1 MNRGQGHD
9 LLAAEPE
16 QLSDSAVGYGR
27 GSSNSPGAGSPE
39 QQRAAL
45 LAAGCSR
52 VYLDRSS
59 GRGGAVRPELD
70 ACLASLEPGDT
81 LVVVRLDRLSR
92 SLPQLVT
99 LVNDLRA
106 REVGL
111 RALDEG
117 LDTTTPGGQTVF
129 DVFGALGDFLHELLV
144 EGTRDGLAAARA
156 RGQRLGRPPALTP
169 DQVHQARTMLA
180 RPENSVA
187 SIARMLGVSRSTLY
201 KHVPEL
207 GGRHSVAVHSD
218 APGDDRL

>member
-1 MNRGQGHD
+1 MNRAADHTPH
-9 LLAAEPE
+9 AAEAAAP
-16 QLSDSAVGYGR
+16 SGCVVGYGR
-27 GSSNSPGAGSPE
+27 GSVNSPGVGSLE
-39 QQRAAL
+39 QQRDAL
-45 LAAGCSR
+45 LAAGCER
-52 VYLDRSS
+52 VYLDRSA
-59 GRGGAVRPELD
+59 GRGNTARPELD

-99 LVNDLRA
+99 LVNDLGSQG
-106 REVGL
+106 VGI
-111 RALDEG
+111 RALHEG
-117 LDTTTPGGQTVF
+117 LDTTSPGGRVVF
-129 DVFGALGDFLHELLV
+129 DVFEALGDFLRELLV

-169 DQVHQARTMLA
+169 EKVHQARTMLA

-207 GGRHSVAVHSD
+207 GGRAAVAPHSEARE
-218 APGDDRL
+218 A

>member
-1 MNRGQGHD
+1 MTRGQDHV

-16 QLSDSAVGYGR
+16 TASGSAIGYGR
-27 GSSNSPGAGSPE
+27 GSVNSPDVGSPD
-39 QQRAAL
+39 QQRDAL
-45 LAAGCSR
+45 LAAGCER
-52 VYLDRSS
+52 VYLDRSAS
-59 GRGGAVRPELD
+59 RGSTARPELD

-92 SLPQLVT
+92 SLPQLVS

-106 REVGL
+106 REVGI
-111 RALDEG
+111 RALHEG
-117 LDTTTPGGQTVF
+117 LDTTTPGGRLVF
-129 DVFGALGDFLHELLV
+129 DVFEALGDFLRELLV

-169 DQVHQARTMLA
+169 EQVHQARTMLA

-207 GGRHSVAVHSD
+207 GGRQPVAPSTE
-218 APGDDRL
+218 AREG

>member
-1 MNRGQGHD
+1 MNRTQDRD

-16 QLSDSAVGYGR
+16 VPSGSAIGYGR
-27 GSSNSPGAGSPE
+27 GSGSSPAEVGGPE
-39 QQRAAL
+39 DQRAAL
-45 LAAGCSR
+45 LDAGCTR
-52 VYLDRSS
+52 VYLDTSS
-59 GRGGAVRPELD
+59 GRGGAARPQLD

-81 LVVVRLDRLSR
+81 LVVVRLDRLGR

-99 LVNDLRA
+99 LVNDLRS
-106 REVGL
+106 RGVGI
-111 RALDEG
+111 RALQDG
-117 LDTTTPGGQTVF
+117 LDTTTPGGVLVF
-129 DVFGALGDFLHELLV
+129 DVFAALNDFLRELLV

-169 DQVHQARTMLA
+169 DQVRQARTMLA

-207 GGRHSVAVHSD
+207 GGRQIASPPPD
-218 APGDDRL
+218 AREA

>member
-1 MNRGQGHD
+1 MNRAADHS
-9 LLAAEPE
+9 LHAAE
-16 QLSDSAVGYGR
+16 SAASSGSVVGYGR
-27 GSSNSPGAGSPE
+27 GSVNSPGVGSLE
-39 QQRAAL
+39 QQRDAL
-45 LAAGCSR
+45 VAAGCER
-52 VYLDRSS
+52 VYLDRSA
-59 GRGGAVRPELD
+59 GRGSTARPELD

-99 LVNDLRA
+99 LVNDLGSQG
-106 REVGL
+106 VGI
-111 RALDEG
+111 RALHEG
-117 LDTTTPGGQTVF
+117 LDTASPGGRVVF
-129 DVFGALGDFLHELLV
+129 DVFDALGDFLRELLV

-169 DQVHQARTMLA
+169 EKVHQARTMLA

-207 GGRHSVAVHSD
+207 GGRAPVAPHSEARE
-218 APGDDRL
+218 A

>member
-1 MNRGQGHD
+1 MNRAPDHL
-9 LLAAEPE
+9 LLAAEPAAP
-16 QLSDSAVGYGR
+16 SGSVVGYGR
-27 GSSNSPGAGSPE
+27 GSVNSPDVGSTDQQRDALLGAGCE
-39 QQRAAL
+39 
-45 LAAGCSR
+45 R

-59 GRGGAVRPELD
+59 SRGSTARPELD

-99 LVNDLRA
+99 LVNDLHS
-106 REVGL
+106 REVGIRSL
-111 RALDEG
+111 HEG
-117 LDTTTPGGQTVF
+117 LDTTTQGGGLVF
-129 DVFGALGDFLHELLV
+129 DVFEALGDFLRELLV
-144 EGTRDGLAAARA
+144 EGPRDGLAAARA

-169 DQVHQARTMLA
+169 DQVHQARVMLA

-207 GGRHSVAVHSD
+207 GGRLPL
-218 APGDDRL
+218 APTSEVREA

>member
-1 MNRGQGHD
+1 MNRAQDHR

-16 QLSDSAVGYGR
+16 APSGATIGYGR
-27 GSSNSPGAGSPE
+27 GSVNSPDVGSPE
-39 QQRAAL
+39 QQRKDL
-45 LAAGCSR
+45 LAAGCER
-52 VYLDRSS
+52 VYLDRASS
-59 GRGGAVRPELD
+59 RGSTARPELD

-99 LVNDLRA
+99 VVNDLRA
-106 REVGL
+106 RGVGIRSL
-111 RALDEG
+111 HEG
-117 LDTTTPGGQTVF
+117 LDTTTQGGRLVF
-129 DVFGALGDFLHELLV
+129 DVFEALGDFLRELLV

-169 DQVHQARTMLA
+169 EQVHQARMMLA

-207 GGRHSVAVHSD
+207 GGRQPA
-218 APGDDRL
+218 APESEVREA